1 MAKRMD
7 IVGEHVQGSITKAQE
22 RQQLQ
27 AGKRRR
33 EVDFKVG
40 DEVYLSTKHF
50 QIHPNNPLP
59 EQTLSETPSY
69 EVNGDI
75 EWEVEKIL
83 GVRLVRNELKYR
95 VKWVNQDNDPA
106 EYLAENLCNAP
117 MALRDYHELYPKL
130 PGPPANLDYWLK
142 CAEQDEYPKRRDDDN
157 IQVTR

>member
-1 MAKRMD
+1 
-7 IVGEHVQGSITKAQE
+7 
-22 RQQLQ
+22 L
-27 AGKRRR
+27 
-33 EVDFKVG
+33 
-40 DEVYLSTKHF
+40 
-50 QIHPNNPLP
+50 HPDDPLP
-59 EQTLSETPSY
+59 GQTLPEPPSY

-83 GVRLVRNELKYR
+83 SIRLFRNKLKYR

-117 MALRDYHELYPKL
+117 MALRDFHDLYPTL

-142 CAEQDEYPKRRDDDN
+142 CAEQDEFPERRDDDN